1 MYIEKF
7 QDVKAT
13 QPVVSFIDIT
23 QLRIE
28 AYITQDIAFQAEK
41 IKEVGVRF
49 DVRPDAV
56 YPAKVVEV
64 SKSTTRNNLSFLLTA
79 LLPNKQGE
87 WRAGIS
93 GKMLL
98 ELPSPSSAPM
108 VTVPQTALSHRPSEG
123 DYVWTV
129 DDATGKV
136 SRKKVVLGEL
146 LPDGK
151 VEVKGG
157 LQAGETVAVSKLR
170 FLSEGTS
177 VEVMN
182 KKQEKPVTAQK

>member
-1 MYIEKF
+1 
-7 QDVKAT
+7 
-13 QPVVSFIDIT
+13 
-23 QLRIE
+23 
-28 AYITQDIAFQAEK
+28 
-41 IKEVGVRF
+41 
-49 DVRPDAV
+49 
-56 YPAKVVEV
+56 
-64 SKSTTRNNLSFLLTA
+64 
-79 LLPNKQGE
+79 
-87 WRAGIS
+87 
-93 GKMLL
+93 
-98 ELPSPSSAPM
+98 M